1 MIFMKTARP
10 SFELGVTR
18 FFGKGDIGS
27 LGLKSGWA
35 IPEEAHSW
43 NDGVQA
49 VMELSTEA
57 SPTRY
62 TVEFEGRPFVNE
74 LCPSQDIT
82 LYCNGFLTGYW
93 QLREAK
99 SCTLSVII
107 EPEQLFS
114 RDGGAYAKLVWVIPN
129 SVKPADIK
137 LNNDGRRLGF
147 CFHALTIREAEEAL
161 VEANQ

>member
-1 MIFMKTARP
+1 MKTARP

-27 LGLKSGWA
+27 SGLTTGWA
-35 IPEEAHSW
+35 IPEDAHSW
-43 NDGVQA
+43 NDGVLA
-49 VMELSTEA
+49 AMELTTEA
-57 SPTRY
+57 SAERY
-62 TVEFEGRPFVNE
+62 TLEFEGRPFVNE
-74 LCPSQDIT
+74 LCPTQEIT
-82 LYCNGFLTGYW
+82 LYCNGFLAGFW

-99 SCTLSVII
+99 SCSLSAVI

-114 RDGGAYAKLVWVIPN
+114 RDAGAFAKLVWVMPN

-147 CFHALTIREAEEAL
+147 CFHSLMIREAENES
-161 VEANQ
+161 V